1 MGKVII
7 TDEVRN
13 HMISVRNSLGVQD
26 FRLAELIGRSRTW
39 YYRVESGKTT
49 TIDEQDYY
57 NILDLLSEE
66 NYDNLRL
73 YFENIDKEDIRIADL
88 RKDIDYIN
96 NMSPSKKQLMVEN
109 ATLKQEITE
118 LKFKL
123 EKIRSFINEL

>member
-96 NMSPSKKQLMVEN
+96 NMSPSKKQLLVEN

-123 EKIRSFINEL
+123 EKIKSFINEL

>member
-1 MGKVII
+1 MGKIII

-26 FRLAELIGRSRTW
+26 YQLAELIGRSKTW
-39 YYRVESGKTT
+39 YYRIERGKTT
-49 TIDEQDYY
+49 IIDEEDYY

-66 NYDNLRL
+66 NYDNLKL
-73 YFENIDKEDIRIADL
+73 YFENVNKEDVRVADL

-96 NMSPSKKQLMVEN
+96 NMSPSKKQLLVEN

-123 EKIRSFINEL
+123 EKIKIFINEL